1 MNKRTGARAN
11 VRAGGTLAGNSNR
24 PRQPAAAAR
33 RPEAPR
39 SPDHDAATAAER
51 ASPKAGATQA
61 ATPFRAIAPPTQPTV
76 VSRPATKFGRPGR
89 ASDVHGAAP
98 ARGLTSAHG
107 KEAAARLFGDYSYV
121 KQDLV
126 RIAILTVAALLCLV
140 AISFL
145 LPLWLH

>member
-1 MNKRTGARAN
+1 MLT
-11 VRAGGTLAGNSNR
+11 V
-24 PRQPAAAAR
+24 
-33 RPEAPR
+33 
-39 SPDHDAATAAER
+39 
-51 ASPKAGATQA
+51 
-61 ATPFRAIAPPTQPTV
+61 APPSQPMV
-76 VSRPATKFGRPGR
+76 VSRPATKFGRPGH
-89 ASDVHGAAP
+89 ASDVRGAATAP